1 MNLEIG
7 SGAGKGDDP
16 MLVKKL
22 TVEAEAAQVDVL
34 RAIGEVQLRSERAG
48 SSFTTWKLS
57 TGNTQRRSGGGGT
70 LR

>member
-1 MNLEIG
+1 
-7 SGAGKGDDP
+7 